1 MYRGPF
7 SDKRPDE
14 TYDLRL
20 MLQHSPNSVYD
31 LRDCIDFE
39 TKLNFRS
46 YVLRWYAD
54 KGMKSKVLELG
65 KECPGELSRLVQAD
79 RSFQDLTWITSIR
92 SGSFR
97 DARDCL
103 LNHSSSDLWEKDI
116 SLSMAKLANK
126 LAVSTSGP
134 GDNRAAEIDN
144 GLVLVSAQRT
154 LQGSDT
160 ESGHRVM
167 SADEL
172 ITLATSKIN
181 AGNDFEAVTHFG
193 ELVHFASFLL
203 SRHC

>member
-1 MYRGPF
+1 
-7 SDKRPDE
+7 
-14 TYDLRL
+14 
-20 MLQHSPNSVYD
+20 
-31 LRDCIDFE
+31 
-39 TKLNFRS
+39 
-46 YVLRWYAD
+46 
-54 KGMKSKVLELG
+54 
-65 KECPGELSRLVQAD
+65 
-79 RSFQDLTWITSIR
+79 
-92 SGSFR
+92 
-97 DARDCL
+97 
-103 LNHSSSDLWEKDI
+103 
-116 SLSMAKLANK
+116 MAKLANK